1 MIAESLQTT
10 QQNQM
15 AQRLSIY
22 KNEVEEAKEELIRP
36 MMTLK
41 VPHEA
46 SSLRTVETN
55 DGLTSYGSPM
65 NENEE
70 LMSSM
75 VNGSE
80 QSEADNDQV
89 EIYESVEQLRRSSFE
104 AEPH

>member
-1 MIAESLQTT
+1 
-10 QQNQM
+10 
-15 AQRLSIY
+15 
-22 KNEVEEAKEELIRP
+22 

-41 VPHEA
+41 VSHEA

-80 QSEADNDQV
+80 ENEADDDQV
-89 EIYESVEQLRRSSFE
+89 EIYESVE
-104 AEPH
+104 